1 VYNYSLDIII
11 IIIIIKVIT
20 IIIYVIISIN
30 IIMQP
35 QSYKDSHWK
44 TSTQEKSL
52 TLNKKNKWQSSQ

>member
-20 IIIYVIISIN
+20 IIIYVIISI